1 MLSGQRD
8 GQEGTAE
15 RSARVE
21 AQTVPARGQA
31 RYPRAAIDAGRG
43 GVSGG
48 AADRE
53 LGQGSK
59 SGLHLMF
66 SVEDMGPGEGL

>member
-1 MLSGQRD
+1 M
-8 GQEGTAE
+8 
-15 RSARVE
+15 
-21 AQTVPARGQA
+21 PARGQA
-31 RYPRAAIDAGRG
+31 RCPRAAIDAGRG

-48 AADRE
+48 EADRE